1 MRWRRSLRYHEAMN
15 LARIFALLCAIL
27 PSAAFAAELTFPP
40 GSRIGLVPPA
50 GMTAATTFQ
59 GFEDRTSGA
68 VIVVTELSAQS
79 AERVAE
85 DFHPDRMKAGG
96 LETVSRELIPLADG
110 DGMLVVGRQ
119 EGQVTLH
126 KWALITKTKDMT
138 AIVVATFP
146 AAASETYS
154 AAAMRAVFSS
164 VKLREKL
171 TPDEMLAVLPY
182 RLDDLGGFRLLRANP
197 DGTAVLTFGGT
208 DTTLP
213 MRQPYF
219 MVATRAVEPP
229 PAAERESFAQR
240 ALTGFVSRPNL
251 TIVRSEAMRIG
262 NAQGFEIVAESPG
275 DMGEDLMIVQ
285 WLRFGTTG
293 VVQMFG
299 MARKDRWEAVF
310 PRMRALRDGFAPR

>member
-1 MRWRRSLRYHEAMN
+1 MRWRHSPRYDAAMSLVRV
-15 LARIFALLCAIL
+15 LALLYAL
-27 PSAAFAAELTFPP
+27 FPSAALAAELMFPP
-40 GSRIGLVPPA
+40 GSRIGLVPPP

-59 GFEDRTSGA
+59 GFEDRANGA
-68 VIVVTELSAQS
+68 MLVITELSAQS
-79 AERVAE
+79 ADRVAE

-96 LETVSRELIPLADG
+96 LEPVSRELIPLADG

-119 EGQVTLH
+119 EGQITLH
-126 KWALITKTKDMT
+126 KWALITKTNDMT

-146 AAASETYS
+146 AAAAASYS
-154 AAAMRAVFSS
+154 DAAMRAAFSS
-164 VKLREKL
+164 VKLRAKL

-213 MRQPYF
+213 TRQPYF

-229 PAAERESFAQR
+229 PAAERESFALR
-240 ALTGFVSRPNL
+240 VLTSFVSRPN
-251 TIVRSEAMRIG
+251 ISVVRSEAMRIG
-262 NAQGFEIVAESPG
+262 NEQGFEIVADSPG

-285 WLRFGTTG
+285 WLRFSPGG
-293 VVQMFG
+293 VTQMFG
-299 MARKDRWEAVF
+299 MARKDRWDAVF